1 MEDQNLNGWQNIGA
15 IQQWLMNTKH
25 SLTPSEQSVYMCI
38 VIMGVGYKKTTTGPL
53 AHTYMA
59 ECTNI
64 GIRTV
69 RTAIHSLID
78 KEFII
83 KIGTNQVANTGK
95 IAYAY
100 QLKFRKD
107 ENFPY
112 IDTGRDTKSKDK
124 EIAKLEKQIIACK
137 NVGAPYK
144 EESEKL
150 KQLKENK

>member
-1 MEDQNLNGWQNIGA
+1 MNAEPQNGWQNMGRI
-15 IQQWLMNTKH
+15 IQWLFSQNH
-25 SLTPSEQSVYMCI
+25 QLTSTDQIVYLYIAQQCA
-38 VIMGVGYKKTTTGPL
+38 GYKKTTTSIL
-53 AHTYMA
+53 SYTTIAD
-59 ECTNI
+59 NI
-64 GIRTV
+64 NVSYSTIQRSMKKLLNT
-69 RTAIHSLID
+69 
-78 KEFII
+78 FII
-83 KIGTNQVANTGK
+83 KIETNQASNVGK

-137 NVGAPYK
+137 NAGAPYK